1 MPTDAGLILHHYDF
15 SNYAEKARLALGYK
29 QLAWRGVTIPPVAP
43 KPDLARLTG
52 GYRRTPVLQIGADVF
67 CDTRLI
73 LRELER
79 RKPEPTLYPQGLA
92 AQAAMIAYWSEHQ
105 FFRPVSLYV
114 SGTNLD
120 LLPPTL
126 QADRSAMR
134 GLPPPDAA
142 TMQRATR
149 RNAPLVRA
157 QLPQIDALLAGS
169 FGADRASPARAG
181 RRWIAGAEV
190 SVADFSVYH
199 PLWFITARSTRLAHE
214 LAPYPRIAEWMTRMR
229 AFGHGTSTAM
239 SASEALEVA
248 AATHPAT
255 PRVSQPYPEDPPVGA
270 RVRIRADDYGRE
282 PVDGELVLIDAE
294 EIALL
299 RHDAQLGDVVVHFPR
314 LGYDLGAL

>member
-1 MPTDAGLILHHYDF
+1 VTPELILHHYDF

-29 QLAWRGVTIPPVAP
+29 QLAWFGVTIPPVAP
-43 KPDLARLTG
+43 KPDLTPLTG

-67 CDTRLI
+67 CDTALI

-79 RKPEPTLYPQGLA
+79 RKPQPTLYPSGLRA
-92 AQAAMIAYWSEHQ
+92 AAEMIAWWAEHQ

-157 QLPQIDALLAGS
+157 QLPQIEALLS
-169 FGADRASPARAG
+169 DG
-181 RRWIAGAEV
+181 RHWIVGPEV
-190 SVADFSVYH
+190 TVADFSIYH
-199 PLWFITARSTRLAHE
+199 PLWFITARSARLAHE
-214 LAPYPRIAEWMTRMR
+214 LAPYPGIASWMERMR
-229 AFGHGTSTAM
+229 AFGHGTSQPI
-239 SASEALEVA
+239 SASDALDIA
-248 AATHPAT
+248 AAAQPVM
-255 PRVSQPYPEDPPVGA
+255 PRASQPYPEDPPPGS

-282 PVDGELVLIDAE
+282 PVEGELVLIDAE
-294 EIALL
+294 EIALV
-299 RHDAQLGDVVVHFPR
+299 RRDPRLGEIVVHFPR
-314 LGYDLGAL
+314 LGYDLRPA